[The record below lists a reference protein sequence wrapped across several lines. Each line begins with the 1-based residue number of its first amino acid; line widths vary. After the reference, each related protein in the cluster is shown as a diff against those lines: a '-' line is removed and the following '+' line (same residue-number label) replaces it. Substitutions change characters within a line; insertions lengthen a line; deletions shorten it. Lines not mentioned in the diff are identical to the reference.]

1 MHELTEEALVAASV
15 DTVWN
20 DFTQAAALAEWIWP
34 PRFETETVVEA
45 EPQGRWEVRS
55 AVADLAVEGRVL
67 EIDPPRR
74 LRLQWRWEGEEHTT
88 DADITLEEA
97 ADAATRVIVRHSG
110 FLTADER
117 ESHVEGWSNCLQR
130 LVERHG
136 ALPRG

>member
-55 AVADLAVEGRVL
+55 TVADLAVEGRVL

-88 DADITLEEA
+88 DAEITLEEA
-97 ADAATRVIVRHSG
+97 ADAATRVIVRHTG

-130 LVERHG
+130 LIERHG
-136 ALPRG
+136 TPPRG